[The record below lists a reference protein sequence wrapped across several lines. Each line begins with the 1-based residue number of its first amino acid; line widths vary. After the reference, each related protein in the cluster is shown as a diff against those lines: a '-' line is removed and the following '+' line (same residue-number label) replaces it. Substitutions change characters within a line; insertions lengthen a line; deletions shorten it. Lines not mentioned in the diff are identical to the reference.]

1 MKYLWA
7 AINLL
12 IPVLLL
18 FLIFSTWIGYIAESL
33 RDFFHFK
40 WAAICLIMLG
50 YMLNFKKRA
59 AGLIIVGVGTAAW
72 FLI

>member
-18 FLIFSTWIGYIAESL
+18 FLMFSTWIGYIAENLS
-33 RDFFHFK
+33 DFYHFK
-40 WAAICLIMLG
+40 WAAVGLIFLG
-50 YMLNFKKRA
+50 YMLNYKMRA
-59 AGLIIVGVGTAAW
+59 YGLSIVAVGVISW

>member
-33 RDFFHFK
+33 RDFYHFK
-40 WAAICLIMLG
+40 WAAIGLILLG

-59 AGLIIVGVGTAAW
+59 AGLIIVTAGSAAW
-72 FLI
+72 FFI